1 MQKAKQTAKN
11 SALKKQKDESKA
23 LKNKAKSQ
31 SKQNEIHNKQAKI
44 QKNDNKALKIQSKSQ
59 KIQSK
64 AQKKSQQ
71 NTANSKKDIK
81 NSKQRAEFLK
91 QMPKN
96 SKQSAENFKQSVKN
110 SSQIQNDN
118 KSAQKVSQ
126 KFLARQ
132 EKIKAVALKM
142 FISKGYEDTS
152 LKDIIKKSGGSFT
165 DIYATFENKQGLFV
179 SVIEDVLE
187 EKRVEYGQIFTKNLP
202 LRETLL
208 TFSLNI
214 MNSFLQKKTLAL
226 LKMLYSQLYNKTNHA
241 LIEHF
246 KRSRE
251 QIPEHAL
258 ITYFQSQKAPLCDK
272 PEKYAE
278 LFFTIL
284 KGKCLEEMFFF
295 EVSMSQKEREEHANF
310 IVDFFIKAV
319 S

>member
-23 LKNKAKSQ
+23 LKSKAKSQ
-31 SKQNEIHNKQAKI
+31 SKQNEIHNKQAKT
-44 QKNDNKALKIQSKSQ
+44 QKNDNKALKIQSK
-59 KIQSK
+59 
-64 AQKKSQQ
+64 AQKKSKQ

-96 SKQSAENFKQSVKN
+96 SKQNAENSKQSAKN

-165 DIYATFENKQGLFV
+165 DIYATFQNKQGLFV
-179 SVIEDVLE
+179 SVIEDILE
-187 EKRVEYGQIFTKNLP
+187 EKRGEYGQIFTKNLP

-226 LKMLYSQLYNKTNHA
+226 VKMLYSQLYNKTNHT

-246 KRSRE
+246 RNNRE
-251 QIPEHAL
+251 KIPEQAL